1 MNKRKNIIIVL
12 CLIVILISSSVACT
26 NKTQDT
32 ENNSNQKTEEIV
44 KSDETDITDKG
55 DTIEKA
61 EYETITPA
69 ATKKILDE
77 DNNSILLD
85 VRTESEY
92 KSKHIPNSKLIPLDE
107 LENRAEEELT
117 DKNAVILVYCRSGN
131 RSKTASKKLL
141 DLGYQ
146 NVYDLGGIIDWPY
159 ETES

>member
-1 MNKRKNIIIVL
+1 MNKRKNRIIVL
-12 CLIVILISSSVACT
+12 SLMVILISSFVACT

-44 KSDETDITDKG
+44 KSDETDTTEKEDI
-55 DTIEKA
+55 IQKA
-61 EYETITPA
+61 EYKTITPEA
-69 ATKKILDE
+69 AKKILDE

-92 KSKHIPNSKLIPLDE
+92 NSKHIPNSKLIPVDE
-107 LENRAEEELT
+107 LENRAEDELS
-117 DKNAVILVYCRSGN
+117 DKNATIIVYCRSGN